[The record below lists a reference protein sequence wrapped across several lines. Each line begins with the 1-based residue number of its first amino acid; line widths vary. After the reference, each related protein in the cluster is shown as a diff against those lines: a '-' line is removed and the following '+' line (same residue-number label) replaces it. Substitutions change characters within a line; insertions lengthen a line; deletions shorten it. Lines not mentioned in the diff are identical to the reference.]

1 MLKVV
6 TAALVVSL
14 AAGMASARQ
23 QKGGKLPWYK
33 GKPQAGLAKAKKEGK
48 NAFLYFTSKG

>member
-6 TAALVVSL
+6 TAAVVL
-14 AAGMASARQ
+14 TLMAGTAPAQ

-33 GKPQAGLAKAKKEGK
+33 GKPQAGLAKAKKDGK
-48 NAFLYFTSKG
+48 SAFLYFTSKG